1 MFYSTPDIPDTR
13 PWYKSMNKPLVFE
26 ENARY
31 VAKRVGHTII
41 YEFNTTLSDDATTIA
56 SNLKEKFAYIKQEKK
71 LGDNNKGLFIVV
83 AMLTIFLIS
92 TSCCYC
98 IYYRCLKWCIRSEW
112 KKHRRNPKYMFNENT
127 VKMVDLA
134 VYMEQGLAD
143 VPKPRGRVGRKD
155 KYKKTVTGTKTWET
169 DNYEMRTFTKASDEE
184 EQEATGETQTDS
196 DDLED
201 HDEDFDEDDEEDFSD
216 DEEESSSFLE
226 NPMHQSTE
234 NMFIGK

>member
-1 MFYSTPDIPDTR
+1 
-13 PWYKSMNKPLVFE
+13 MNKPLVFE

-155 KYKKTVTGTKTWET
+155 KYKKTVTG
-169 DNYEMRTFTKASDEE
+169 A
-184 EQEATGETQTDS
+184 
-196 DDLED
+196 DLE
-201 HDEDFDEDDEEDFSD
+201 EIIEDDEDGFDDGFDDDCEPEKSYVPRMVVSNLPRVQPDVETVILVSD
-216 DEEESSSFLE
+216 TNTMRNSD
-226 NPMHQSTE
+226 H
-234 NMFIGK
+234 